1 MIPVERITYNIE
13 AVRVKGAPV
22 AFRATAS
29 LDQPSAIADAAPVVV
44 SADAVGPDKDAA
56 RAAAQKALLVK
67 LVGAAVSKPPSA
79 PSVKPKE

>member
-13 AVRVKGAPV
+13 DVRVKDAPV
-22 AFRATAS
+22 AVRATAS
-29 LDQPSAIADAAPVVV
+29 LDQPSTIADAAPVVV

-67 LVGAAVSKPPSA
+67 LVAAAVSKPPPA
-79 PSVKPKE
+79 PSGKPKE